1 MYLEEERDDK
11 ISTLLV
17 TSTFLDGVALSAL
30 GLEIISSTFGIARW
44 CLLKR
49 NHFIALDL
57 VIEDDIIYN

>member
-30 GLEIISSTFGIARW
+30 GLE
-44 CLLKR
+44 
-49 NHFIALDL
+49 NHLFDL
-57 VIEDDIIYN
+57 WNCKVVLAQMKSFYSLRVSYRG